1 MRERRFTCPQRLAAC
16 GSWWFHSLSLG
27 AVRAARW
34 FAPRHACPGTGMT
47 PPAMMYIPG
56 GPDGPSSKGS
66 SVKRRILPASS
77 THAVKAS
84 GAIASRIPVGFT
96 VARFFASWNGP
107 SCVPDQEMTTRQP
120 PSAPCWNTLAA
131 APEQHGSPA
140 ALAASEAGS
149 VVGQMHKSEKPAK
162 QNFSCPAIT
171 AGVVT
176 MLLPSGFFG
185 ANGPTNSIPA
195 SGVKVSAIHPEN
207 NPSSPGLS
215 QLFSGRPKLRRGRAG
230 RRGGRHVSPAEEEE
244 EEELQQQ
251 EVRGRVPGPVPAA
264 PPNRARASPPAG
276 PPARCRRTAGWWRG
290 GLASEG

>member
-1 MRERRFTCPQRLAAC
+1 
-16 GSWWFHSLSLG
+16 
-27 AVRAARW
+27 
-34 FAPRHACPGTGMT
+34 
-47 PPAMMYIPG
+47 MMYIPG

-66 SVKRRILPASS
+66 TVKRRILPASS

-84 GAIASRIPVGFT
+84 GAIANRFPVGIT

-120 PSAPCWNTLAA
+120 PSAPCWNTSAA

-140 ALAASEAGS
+140 AALAASLAGS

-162 QNFSCPAIT
+162 HNFSCTAIP

-185 ANGPTNSIPA
+185 PNGPTNSIPA
-195 SGVKVSAIHPEN
+195 SGVKVSASHPEN
-207 NPSSPGLS
+207 NPLSPGLS

-230 RRGGRHVSPAEEEE
+230 RRGGRRVSRAEEEE

-251 EVRGRVPGPVPAA
+251 EVRGRVPGPVPTA
-264 PPNRARASPPAG
+264 PLKPEHRR